1 MRTFQIFHLSGASR
15 YLLSHA
21 VGLYA
26 LESRIQAL
34 CLTPAEAVVMA
45 RLLYLEMSP
54 LLYSPPHRDQSARFA
69 PSIRAPRFALE
80 PRTRPPCPKRSGR
93 GPCVAR
99 RSSLPALGRWRAP
112 WSASALPTS
121 RAPHTSERTP
131 ARNTFRIRT
140 RAASC

>member
-45 RLLYLEMSP
+45 RLLYLEMSRFQP
-54 LLYSPPHRDQSARFA
+54 VAPPAVGTCRYA
-69 PSIRAPRFALE
+69 
-80 PRTRPPCPKRSGR
+80 
-93 GPCVAR
+93 
-99 RSSLPALGRWRAP
+99 SLPI
-112 WSASALPTS
+112 SS
-121 RAPHTSERTP
+121 
-131 ARNTFRIRT
+131 
-140 RAASC
+140 

>member
-45 RLLYLEMSP
+45 RLLYLEMSR
-54 LLYSPPHRDQSARFA
+54 LLLQCWHRRRCAGRLCRLPSRVGSVTSMRPSLLSHLSRLFPSCECRTAANEEKSP
-69 PSIRAPRFALE
+69 
-80 PRTRPPCPKRSGR
+80 
-93 GPCVAR
+93 
-99 RSSLPALGRWRAP
+99 
-112 WSASALPTS
+112 
-121 RAPHTSERTP
+121 
-131 ARNTFRIRT
+131 
-140 RAASC
+140 